1 MWRAA
6 TRMYAALETQQGA
19 RKPSSAHG
27 RTEDAMTDTAAGRRA
42 RPWVALVAGAFAVMA
57 ALLLVVLGGGTG
69 GPRRREAWTWT

>member
-1 MWRAA
+1 
-6 TRMYAALETQQGA
+6 
-19 RKPSSAHG
+19 
-27 RTEDAMTDTAAGRRA
+27 MTDTAAGRRA